1 MPSIGLH
8 LSSNVYICPKGN
20 TLARYS
26 PKLCTDALRYPL
38 ALTSPRSL
46 VLATPSELSQPPST
60 EPAPPPPRWCYH
72 Q

>member
-1 MPSIGLH
+1 MPLIGLH

-20 TLARYS
+20 TLARYR
-26 PKLCTDALRYPL
+26 PKLYTDALRYLL
-38 ALTSPRSL
+38 ALPSSL
-46 VLATPSELSQPPST
+46 PALAPPSELSQPPST